1 MSKLKNMEVGDLF
14 DANNRQFE
22 PEDQCWKCGAPLGAP
37 HRRWCT
43 FDFCRRSGVQVFG
56 DRPCYCH
63 KGPQYN
69 YMNGLRI
76 GEDADAGRVD
86 PPGSLVTA
94 VSTPWITP
102 IREDS
107 EDSEDEDEDEDED
120 EEEEGSRRMC
130 QFDVPWDGYA
140 PETLDCKAL
149 GLLSRRRVAR
159 NTDGEKH
166 VIDEIVDDPELN
178 GVMPSLMV
186 TLPLQNKGM
195 LDWNSLLLRW
205 QWSRHVTSLDNSARA
220 LARLALLSV
229 KDRAAPREDAPKA
242 MHVVH
247 RLAASGHAT
256 AISSVLAFFRG
267 EEKPWFYGGL
277 GKIFEAGDAL
287 EAERRKRMVARNMFA
302 NTPPAIARQRRWDAE
317 DAREALAEA
326 EDRLQKAVEH
336 ATGATDEAA
345 AAAWSS
351 FIATLRRNVD
361 AATGALETAE
371 AAAET
376 AEAAAE
382 AARDARAAARHRGPL
397 SDSDDAFTDLDD
409 Y

>member
-43 FDFCRRSGVQVFG
+43 FDFCRRSGVQFFG
-56 DRPCYCH
+56 GRPCYCH

-102 IREDS
+102 MHQGEDT
-107 EDSEDEDEDEDED
+107 EDEDEDEDED

-140 PETLDCKAL
+140 PETLDCLAL
-149 GLLSRRRVAR
+149 GLLSRRRVAE
-159 NTDGEKH
+159 TDGENH
-166 VIDEIVDDPELN
+166 VVDEIVDDPELN
-178 GVMPSLMV
+178 GVMPGLML
-186 TLPLQNKGM
+186 TLPLQDKGM

-205 QWSRHVTSLDNSARA
+205 QWSRHVTSLDNSSRA

-247 RLAASGHAT
+247 HLAASGHAT

-287 EAERRKRMVARNMFA
+287 EAERRKRMAARNMFA

-336 ATGATDEAA
+336 AAGATDEAA

-371 AAAET
+371 AAVEP

-382 AARDARAAARHRGPL
+382 AARDARAATRRAFSAQR
-397 SDSDDAFTDLDD
+397 DA
-409 Y
+409 

>member
-1 MSKLKNMEVGDLF
+1 
-14 DANNRQFE
+14 
-22 PEDQCWKCGAPLGAP
+22 
-37 HRRWCT
+37 
-43 FDFCRRSGVQVFG
+43 
-56 DRPCYCH
+56 
-63 KGPQYN
+63 
-69 YMNGLRI
+69 MNGLRI

-149 GLLSRRRVAR
+149 GLLSRRRVAL

-351 FIATLRRNVD
+351 FIATLRTNVD
-361 AATGALETAE
+361 AATGALVTAE

-376 AEAAAE
+376 AEAVAE

-397 SDSDDAFTDLDD
+397 SDSDDALTDPDD